1 MPATIVRVTIK
12 VDPADAQTVIDA
24 IAECWTELSLEP
36 ELLYYDASQSVTDP
50 GTFYQVE
57 LWARDVEYLQNVRY
71 TYWQTG
77 SNWSSSG
84 SRCLI
89 IAHRG

>member
-24 IAECWTELSLEP
+24 ITECWTELSFEP

-57 LWARDVEYLQNVRY
+57 LWARDAEYLQNVCSHILMRKLELKPS
-71 TYWQTG
+71 TG
-77 SNWSSSG
+77 SMHYFN
-84 SRCLI
+84 
-89 IAHRG
+89 RG